1 MYWNTRVL
9 EDLVYDRVRQHVDLV
24 SLVELEHELADYVER
39 ALELGTAGS
48 AEANSL
54 SYQLLEDA
62 WERLEADWR
71 RIRDA
76 DCPLCAELN
85 ECSPSVT

>member
-9 EDLVYDRVRQHVDLV
+9 QDLVYERVRRHVDLV
-24 SLVELEHELADYVER
+24 SLVELEHEIADHVER
-39 ALELGTAGS
+39 ALELGRAGS
-48 AEANSL
+48 AEANAT

-62 WERLEADWR
+62 WERLESDWR
-71 RIRDA
+71 RLREA
-76 DCPLCAELN
+76 ECPLCAELN